1 MTASHPSPG
10 QIFLGSTPLGD
21 IDFHRRPA
29 NFLCSFLFHAA
40 FIALIWLLARSVSPA
55 TPAGVNARAWQ
66 AEPPIIFSGTGGGSG
81 GSQDLLPASRGAL
94 PRARPDEQ
102 FVPPSAVLIKD
113 SPALPME
120 PTVLMA
126 ADAVPP
132 QTGPL
137 GDPLSDVTGPLS
149 NGPGTGGGIGNDCCG
164 GVGRGKGLGFGDGQQ
179 GLYPAGRNGV
189 TTPRVIYD
197 PEPAYSDAARAAKM
211 QGTVT
216 LWLVVGTDGRPR
228 GVRVQKGLGMGLDE
242 KAVAAVETWKFEPSM
257 LNGKPVA
264 VAINVEVNFRL
275 F

>member
-113 SPALPME
+113 NPALPME

-137 GDPLSDVTGPLS
+137 GDPLSESPDRCRTVLARVVELGMTVAVGWAEAKVWDSVTGS
-149 NGPGTGGGIGNDCCG
+149 RDSIRRD
-164 GVGRGKGLGFGDGQQ
+164 
-179 GLYPAGRNGV
+179 
-189 TTPRVIYD
+189 
-197 PEPAYSDAARAAKM
+197 
-211 QGTVT
+211 
-216 LWLVVGTDGRPR
+216 
-228 GVRVQKGLGMGLDE
+228 GMG
-242 KAVAAVETWKFEPSM
+242 
-257 LNGKPVA
+257 
-264 VAINVEVNFRL
+264 
-275 F
+275 